1 MAIIAFLQ
9 AFTAL
14 FIIRLCISKI
24 RI

>member
-14 FIIRLCISKI
+14 FIIRLCIFKI

>member
-14 FIIRLCISKI
+14 FIIRSCISKI